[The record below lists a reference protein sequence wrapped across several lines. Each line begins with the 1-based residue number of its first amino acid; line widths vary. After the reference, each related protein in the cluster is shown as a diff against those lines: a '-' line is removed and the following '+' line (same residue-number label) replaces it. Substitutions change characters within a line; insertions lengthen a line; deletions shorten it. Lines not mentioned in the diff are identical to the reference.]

1 MSLHS
6 RLAPAA
12 VTVLTLM
19 SCTIR
24 VIQPP
29 ASPGPAQAGPG
40 GAGGGAGP
48 GAVRPDTGRPE
59 VPWKPWKDVTKDTR
73 IVSGLFTAYLKRE
86 NVYLALKPEQF
97 DRDYLMVTE
106 LSEGIGTFLDAGTD
120 LRSDLIRFH
129 RAGDHVQLWVVNP
142 YATATPNT
150 PAARIVAYSFGH
162 SVAQSFPIASIRD
175 TTNEVLID
183 LAPFVVSDFADLGPF
198 FQFISEFF
206 HVRAGTSFDRERS
219 SFQSLRMFPTNTEIE
234 ARLTFRTSGYL
245 GIETLAD
252 YRYIPLGVHY
262 SILQLPDV
270 PMRPRYADDRVGYF
284 IAAMKNYSRDTAE
297 TFFVRYVNRWRLEK
311 KDPNA
316 AVSEPVKPIVFYLD
330 RTIPLDWRP
339 YVRDGI
345 LEWNKAFEEAG
356 FKNAIQVLDA
366 PDDTLWSA
374 EDARYSTVRWMA
386 DNDATYAIGPSDV
399 DPRTGEILNADIL
412 FTASWIQAW
421 QGEYH
426 EWTGPQAMISEVFR
440 EDSLL
445 RADPA
450 GGGVRFRRLCSYSE
464 GLAQRATLVRAALVA
479 QGVIAPG
486 APVPREYIGQALKE
500 VVMHEVGHTLGL
512 RHNFR
517 GSSAIPNGKLFDRQ
531 FTATHG
537 TSASV
542 MDYND
547 PVVALD
553 RSKQGDYYSRTI
565 GTYDR
570 WAIKYG
576 YASVGGETPD
586 AERPGLQAIAGQAAD
601 PDHVYATDE
610 DASFG
615 GYGLDPNVTRF
626 DQTTDP
632 LAWAEE
638 RVKLVNR
645 LFDSLEIRLVAPGEG
660 YPKLRNA
667 FTSLLF
673 NRWYATLVTTKYLSG
688 AYTSRDHRGDPN
700 SRPAFRA
707 VPAVRQ
713 REALAFIAE
722 AGLGENA
729 YKFPPDLLNKLAPA
743 RWYHWDANPF
753 TGSRI
758 DFPLHD
764 WALALQSTLINLL
777 TDPGVLARLRD
788 AALRAIDD
796 EQVVTIPDVFST
808 LTATIWAEAGYGPGA
823 RRARNAGSI
832 RRDLQRQYLNSLV
845 GMVVGSG
852 RAVPED
858 ARTVARATL
867 GDLAARL
874 DQALAGGGSLDAYTR
889 AHYADSRERIR
900 QALNAQ
906 MVQTVR

>member
-12 VTVLTLM
+12 VTVLTVM

-29 ASPGPAQAGPG
+29 ASPGPAQAGPA

-48 GAVRPDTGRPE
+48 GAVRPDTSRPE

-86 NVYLALKPEQF
+86 NVYVALKPEQF

-700 SRPAFRA
+700 ARPAFRA

-867 GDLAARL
+867 GDLAAHL

>member
-1 MSLHS
+1 MSH
-6 RLAPAA
+6 RYRFPLA
-12 VTVLTLM
+12 VILLSLLNCTV
-19 SCTIR
+19 R

-29 ASPGPAQAGPG
+29 PSTPAPAQAGAG
-40 GAGGGAGP
+40 GAA
-48 GAVRPDTGRPE
+48 ARPDTGKPE
-59 VPWKPWKDVTKDTR
+59 VPWKAWKDVTKDAR
-73 IVSGLFTAYLKRE
+73 VSSGLFTAYLKRE
-86 NVYLALKPEQF
+86 NVYLALKPDQF

-106 LSEGIGTFLDAGTD
+106 LSQGIGTFLDAGTD

-142 YATATPNT
+142 YATAAPNT

-162 SVAQSFPIASIRD
+162 SVAQSFAIASVRD
-175 TTNEVLID
+175 TTNEVLVD
-183 LAPFVVSDFADLGPF
+183 LAPFVVSDFADVGPF
-198 FQFISEFF
+198 FQFIADFF
-206 HVRAGTSFDRERS
+206 RVRGGTSFDRERS
-219 SFQSLRMFPTNTEIE
+219 SFQSLHMFPTNLEME

-270 PMRPRYADDRVGYF
+270 PMRPRYADDRLGYF
-284 IAAMKNYSRDTAE
+284 ISAMKNYSRDTAE

-311 KDPNA
+311 KDPTA

-356 FKNAIQVLDA
+356 FRNAIQVLDA

-426 EWTGPQAMISEVFR
+426 EWTGPQAMIAEVFR

-450 GGGVRFRRLCSYSE
+450 GGPGGVTGRLRRLCSYSQ

-517 GSSAIPNGKLFDRQ
+517 GSSAIPNAKLFDRA

-547 PVVALD
+547 PVVALE
-553 RSKQGDYYSRTI
+553 RSKQGDYYSRTV

-576 YASVGGETPD
+576 YSSAGGDTPD

-615 GYGLDPNVTRF
+615 GFGLDPNVTRF
-626 DQTTDP
+626 DQTADP
-632 LAWAEE
+632 LAWALD
-638 RVKLVNR
+638 RVRLVNR

-660 YPKLRNA
+660 YPKLRRA

-700 SRPAFRA
+700 ARPAFRA
-707 VPAVRQ
+707 VPAGRQ
-713 REALAFIAE
+713 REALTFIAD

-729 YKFPPDLLNKLAPA
+729 YKFPPELLNKLAPE
-743 RWYHWDANPF
+743 RWFHWDANPF
-753 TGSRI
+753 TANRI

-764 WALALQSTLINLL
+764 WALSLQSTLINLL

-788 AALRAIDD
+788 AALRAVDD

-808 LTATIWAEAGYGPGA
+808 LTATIWAEAGYGPGPE
-823 RRARNAGSI
+823 RARNAGSI
-832 RRDLQRQYLNSLV
+832 RRDVQRQYLNTLV
-845 GMVVGSG
+845 GMVVGTG

-867 GDLAARL
+867 SDLAAHL
-874 DQALAGGGSLDAYTR
+874 DQALASRSLDAYTR
-889 AHYADSRERIR
+889 AHYADSRERIH

-906 MVQTVR
+906 IVQTVR